1 MVNTKAEQNQR
12 SSRGGS
18 ARSLRRRVKLD
29 RNQKNC
35 ARLLVSFGPILYQE
49 LLGREIDKSFQNL
62 VLIPVRTRVTNRSL
76 RCSLYDDL
84 FFQERAIFRQVNV
97 KRVNTNLRMDFHNN
111 GSNEWLR
118 FRLKSGREFGA
129 LYLGSVHGVITK
141 QHYKQGLKLS
151 LSLAPIEATINEASS
166 LPESKQ
172 ELLFRLEDPLGPV
185 EGSAPPPTAA
195 HIMGSNR
202 GKA

>member
-118 FRLKSGREFGA
+118 ENVR
-129 LYLGSVHGVITK
+129 
-141 QHYKQGLKLS
+141 LS